1 MAKETTRMPQSSA
14 GLMSF
19 NEDMHSKIS
28 FQPSYVIVFCIIV
41 ILIIAALHVFGA
53 QLLTA

>member
-19 NEDMHSKIS
+19 NEDLHSKIE
-28 FQPSYVIVFCIIV
+28 FQPSYVIIFSIVV
-41 ILIIAALHVFGA
+41 ILIIAALHIFGA
-53 QLLTA
+53 QLLA